1 MKGRVATDMWV
12 ELHFHPPL
20 GKNGEGASPLA
31 PRSSWSTV
39 AARARAKLD
48 EMNSNVRLRG
58 VRHLCR
64 GCAWWQAQVVVGH
77 RGVFLFFLCPACP
90 TYPALP
96 PPALPRQPHHHC
108 TPFGGWGGVMF
119 RLVVRRVSCV
129 KGWDLCLPVGV
140 SNGQPWS

>member
-48 EMNSNVRLRG
+48 EMNSNVRFRG
-58 VRHLCR
+58 VLHLCR
-64 GCAWWQAQVVVGH
+64 GEGARGGRRRWWWGT
-77 RGVFLFFLCPACP
+77 GVFSSSARFLFATGYPACHRP
-90 TYPALP
+90 PFIPSLTFTAL
-96 PPALPRQPHHHC
+96 
-108 TPFGGWGGVMF
+108 
-119 RLVVRRVSCV
+119 
-129 KGWDLCLPVGV
+129 
-140 SNGQPWS
+140 